1 MNVPWIAM
9 SVTSRRHPTGPSY
22 WNISPNARCTSPPPP
37 RIFMIDITEY
47 EKILRNLKEDMAA
60 HNISPFYFANAGTI
74 LRKENFM
81 KRNLYST
88 QIFEFV
94 DQGYVDDK
102 LITVTP
108 ASSLPVYLL

>member
-1 MNVPWIAM
+1 
-9 SVTSRRHPTGPSY
+9 
-22 WNISPNARCTSPPPP
+22 
-37 RIFMIDITEY
+37 
-47 EKILRNLKEDMAA
+47 MAA